1 MSERA
6 ITVEHLSKKYRLG
19 QMHTRLLSERLSWM
33 LRLKKRPQ
41 SEAQTDLWALRD
53 VTFDVG
59 EGDVVGI
66 IGRNGA
72 GKSTLL
78 KVLSRLTAPTE
89 GRARIHGRLASLL
102 EVGTGFHPELTGR
115 ENIYLNGTI
124 LGMRRREIARKFNA
138 IVAFSGVEGFLDTP
152 VKRYSSGMYV
162 RLAFSVAAHVE
173 ADILVVDEVLA
184 VGDAEFQKRCLG
196 KMGEVAKSGRTVL
209 FVSHNLLAVRHL
221 CNRGVVLEHGRV
233 AVMGSADE
241 CVTAYEATNSE
252 SKGAAWQRAD
262 DGAGKSLVITR
273 VASQLSGRQPKMAL
287 DLEVALESRGEHR
300 PAFLAVDI
308 LDAGGTAILQALPK
322 LDAFLQ
328 ADKRRHHV
336 RISIDL
342 PPLIPGDYLATV
354 WAGSHNSETLD
365 EVAEAI
371 AFEIVDSPTP
381 GRTFPHTKDH
391 GFIVPASRMAED

>member
-6 ITVEHLSKKYRLG
+6 IIAEHLSKRYRLG
-19 QMHTRLLSERLSWM
+19 QLYTGLLSERLSWT
-33 LRLKKRPQ
+33 LRLKRRPPT
-41 SEAQTDLWALRD
+41 EPETEIWALRD
-53 VTFDVG
+53 VTFDVA

-89 GRARIHGRLASLL
+89 GHARVHGRLASLL

-124 LGMRRREIARKFNA
+124 LGMRRREIDRKFDA
-138 IVAFSGVEGFLDTP
+138 IVAFSGVERFLDTP

-173 ADILVVDEVLA
+173 ADILVIDEVLS

-221 CNRGVVLEHGRV
+221 CNRGIVLERGRV
-233 AVMGSADE
+233 AVIGSAEDA
-241 CVTAYEATNSE
+241 VTAYEATNSE
-252 SKGAAWQRAD
+252 SKGSVWNRPD
-262 DGAGKSLVITR
+262 DAPGQSLVIRR
-273 VASQLSGRQPKMAL
+273 VASRLTGKQPSMVLEL
-287 DLEVALESRGEHR
+287 DVDLESRGPHR
-300 PAFLAVDI
+300 PAFLAVDVV
-308 LDAGGTAILQALPK
+308 DPGGTAVMQALPE
-322 LDAFLQ
+322 LEGFIDAS
-328 ADKRRHHV
+328 KSEHRVHV
-336 RISIDL
+336 TVDL

-354 WAGSHNSETLD
+354 WVGPHNSETLD
-365 EVAEAI
+365 IVDEAV
-371 AFEIVDSPTP
+371 AFEIVDTPTP
-381 GRTFPHTKDH
+381 GRVFPHTKDH
-391 GFIVPASRMAED
+391 GYIVPASRVAED

>member
-1 MSERA
+1 MSA
-6 ITVEHLSKKYRLG
+6 ILAEQLSKRYRLG
-19 QMHTRLLSERLSWM
+19 QLHTGLLSERLSWA
-33 LRLKKRPQ
+33 LRLKRRPAT
-41 SEAQTDLWALRD
+41 EPETELWALRD
-53 VTFDVG
+53 VSFDVD
-59 EGDVVGI
+59 EGDVIGI

-78 KVLSRLTAPTE
+78 KILSRLTAPTE
-89 GRARIHGRLASLL
+89 GHAVVHGRLASLL

-124 LGMRRREIARKFNA
+124 LGMRRREIDRKFDA
-138 IVAFSGVEGFLDTP
+138 IVAFSGVERFLDTP

-173 ADILVVDEVLA
+173 ADILVIDEVLS

-221 CNRGVVLEHGRV
+221 CNRGIVLDRGRV
-233 AVMGSADE
+233 AVIGTAE
-241 CVTAYEATNSE
+241 EAVTAYEATNSE
-252 SKGAAWQRAD
+252 SIGSVWNRSD
-262 DGAGKSLVITR
+262 DAAGKSLVITR
-273 VASQLSGRQPKMAL
+273 VAAQVTGRQPAL
-287 DLEVALESRGEHR
+287 GLEIDILLESRTEHR

-308 LDAGGTAILQALPK
+308 VDAGGTAVLQALPR
-322 LDAFLQ
+322 LDGFIE
-328 ADKRRHHV
+328 ADKREHRV
-336 RISIDL
+336 RVSIDL

-365 EVAEAI
+365 EVMEVV
-371 AFEIVDSPTP
+371 AFEIVDTPTL

-391 GFIVPASRMAED
+391 GFVVPASRVAED

>member
-1 MSERA
+1 MTRS
-6 ITVEHLSKKYRLG
+6 VEIRGLSKQYRLG
-19 QMHTRLLSERLSWM
+19 RAEAHQMLRERLVEM
-33 LRLKKRPQ
+33 IKRPFAGAKD
-41 SEAQTDLWALRD
+41 SESIWALRD
-53 VTFDVG
+53 VSFDVEEG
-59 EGDVVGI
+59 EVVGI
-66 IGRNGA
+66 VGRNGA

-78 KVLSRLTAPTE
+78 KILSKITYPTLGE
-89 GRARIHGRLASLL
+89 IKVNGRVASLL
-102 EVGTGFHPELTGR
+102 EVGTGFHDELTGR

-124 LGMRRREIARKFNA
+124 LGMRRREIARKFDA

-196 KMGEVAKSGRTVL
+196 KMGEVARSGRTVL
-209 FVSHNLLAVRHL
+209 FVSHNLIAVRHL
-221 CNRGVVLEHGRV
+221 CNRGIVLDHGRV
-233 AVMGSADE
+233 AMIGTAEE
-241 CVTAYEATNSE
+241 CVTAYEATNNE
-252 SKGAAWQRAD
+252 SKGASWNRP
-262 DGAGKSLVITR
+262 DGGEGKGLVIMR
-273 VASQLSGRQPKMAL
+273 VASRLTGRQPEMAL
-287 DLEVALESRGEHR
+287 ELDIALESRADHR

-308 LDAGGTAILQALPK
+308 VDAGGTAVLQALPQ
-322 LDAFLQ
+322 LDGFL
-328 ADKRRHHV
+328 DSSRRSHRV
-336 RISIDL
+336 RLAIDL

-354 WAGSHNSETLD
+354 WAGSHNTETLD

-391 GFIVPASRMAED
+391 GFIVPPSRVAEE